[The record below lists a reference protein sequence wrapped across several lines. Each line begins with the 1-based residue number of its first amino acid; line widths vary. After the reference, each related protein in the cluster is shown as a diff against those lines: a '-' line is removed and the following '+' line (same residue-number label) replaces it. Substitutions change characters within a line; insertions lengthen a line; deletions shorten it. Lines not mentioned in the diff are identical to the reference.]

1 MDAANQI
8 FIFLVCVLVGV
19 ASGVVYELFYILR
32 KLCGDVAGIVF
43 DVLFFLAF
51 AAMSVF
57 AAVLFSFPDF
67 RVYMYL
73 GNVLGLILYLKSVH
87 RIVAFLLKLCYNKAR
102 KGIKRRKITK
112 NSKKKEGHPI

>member
-8 FIFLVCVLVGV
+8 SIFLVCVLVGV

-57 AAVLFSFPDF
+57 AAVLFSFPNF

-112 NSKKKEGHPI
+112 NSKKKEVHPI

>member
-43 DVLFFLAF
+43 DVLFFLAVRPQG
-51 AAMSVF
+51 AS
-57 AAVLFSFPDF
+57 LPPCCFPF
-67 RVYMYL
+67 LIFGYICTWETFW
-73 GNVLGLILYLKSVH
+73 GLYYI
-87 RIVAFLLKLCYNKAR
+87 
-102 KGIKRRKITK
+102 
-112 NSKKKEGHPI
+112 